1 MTPRPNRSIYL
12 IFSFFTLFLFS
23 NSIIAED
30 DLNVLSDEGSDTLFH
45 TWLIEEVEEQSA
57 QRKEDVA
64 KALQSKE
71 LIEARQEML
80 RSNYRSL
87 LGDFP
92 EKTDLNAT
100 IVGTISKSDY
110 YIERLYFES
119 SPNHHVTGNFYYPAN
134 DEDGPFPT
142 VLVTCGHYDEAKAA
156 DLYQRLCILFATN
169 GIAALIVDP
178 ICQGERN
185 QIIDTKDTTDLYYYN
200 ESGTKAHTRL
210 DVGSNL
216 VGTSVVAYELWDNYR
231 AVDYLY
237 TRTDIVDTSKIGLTG
252 SSGGGAQATYLAAF
266 DNRIKVTAVNSF
278 ITNEPTLFKTYG
290 PQTGSQNLSY
300 EGEYSI
306 DHPDY
311 IAMFAPK
318 PFMILSATQD
328 FFDIERTH
336 ETLEE
341 VKKIYDT
348 LGVPGKIGFFE
359 YNDEH
364 GYSKPKRQV
373 AVKWFRTWFYN
384 DTNSVTEPS
393 DLDVCDED
401 ELQVTSEGQVFLEF
415 DDEKV
420 VEKINSD
427 SAISMVE
434 DRSKFWQDQTHDSCL
449 NKVKEL
455 IQLDEDYTTPT
466 VTVTGTLQRDGY
478 TIEKIKL
485 TSGNLTPVTGLLFIP
500 EGVSSDASAVLYID
514 GRGKDYE
521 AAEGD
526 IIEKIYVDS
535 GKVVLSVDVRGFG
548 ETKDDES
555 LNESKHGN
563 IEHRNAVI
571 SNYIGKTLIGQRVE
585 DIMKAID
592 YLSTRTEINS
602 DSISIVGIDRAGTAV
617 LHAAA
622 IDERIKDVVIRQWTD
637 TSWVTI
643 VEQPTVKNNM
653 THVVQTALK
662 YYDLPDL
669 VNAISPRTVTYSEDP
684 TLPETSL
691 IENDNI
697 KNTFSLHCYPNPVS
711 NGAKFNYTIN
721 HSGKVSLKIFNC
733 NGSEIIEL
741 VNLEQ
746 TAGSYQVQLESG
758 QLNSGI
764 YFYNLTLN
772 GNQTE
777 TNKLVVL

>member
-1 MTPRPNRSIYL
+1 MTPKTSHL
-12 IFSFFTLFLFS
+12 ALLFFSFFVITFSS
-23 NSIIAED
+23 NSLIFAED
-30 DLNVLSDEGSDTLFH
+30 DLEVLSDDGSDTLFH
-45 TWLIEEVEEQSA
+45 TYLIEEVEKQSS

-64 KALQSKE
+64 AALQSKE
-71 LIEARQEML
+71 LLEARQEML
-80 RSNYRSL
+80 RSNYRML
-87 LGDFP
+87 LGDLP
-92 EKTDLNAT
+92 EKTDLNDT
-100 IVGTISKSDY
+100 ILGTISKSGY
-110 YIERLYFES
+110 KIERLYFES
-119 SPNHHVTGNFYYPAN
+119 LPNHHVTANFYYPN
-134 DEDGPFPT
+134 NSSGPYPT

-169 GIAALIVDP
+169 DIAALIVDP

-216 VGTSVVAYELWDNYR
+216 VGTSVVAYELWDNHR
-231 AVDYLY
+231 AIDYLY
-237 TRTDIVDTSKIGLTG
+237 TRTDIVDTSKIGLTA

-266 DNRIKVTAVNSF
+266 DNRIKVAAVNSF
-278 ITNEPTLFKTYG
+278 IMNEPTLYKTIG

-311 IAMFAPK
+311 ITMFAPK

-328 FFDIERTH
+328 FFDIEGTY

-341 VKKIYDT
+341 VEKVYDT
-348 LGVPGKIGFFE
+348 LGVPNKIGFFE

-364 GYSKPKRQV
+364 GYSQPKREV

-384 DTNSVTEPS
+384 DTTSISEPS
-393 DLDVCDED
+393 DLDVCED
-401 ELQVTSEGQVFLEF
+401 YDLSVTTEGQVFLEF
-415 DDEKV
+415 DDEAV
-420 VEKINSD
+420 VEKINYSYATKMASD
-427 SAISMVE
+427 RA
-434 DRSKFWQDQTHDSCL
+434 DFWQNQTTDSCL
-449 NKVKEL
+449 QKVKEL
-455 IQLDEDYTTPT
+455 IKLDEDYATPT
-466 VTVTGTLQRDGY
+466 ATITGTVERDGY
-478 TIEKIKL
+478 SIEKIKL
-485 TSGNLTPVTGLLFIP
+485 TSDNLTPITGLLFIP
-500 EGVSSDASAVLYID
+500 DGVTSNASAVLYVD

-521 AAEGD
+521 AEEGD

-535 GKVVLSVDVRGFG
+535 GKIVFSIDVRGFG

-585 DIMKAID
+585 DIMKAVD
-592 YLSTRTEINS
+592 YLNTRSEINS

-622 IDERIKDVVIRQWTD
+622 LDERINDVVIRQWTD

-653 THVVQTALK
+653 THVVQSALK

-669 VNAISPRTVTYSEDP
+669 INAISPRSVKYSEDP
-684 TLPETSL
+684 TLPETSA
-691 IENDNI
+691 IYESINNNDFI
-697 KNTFSLHCYPNPVS
+697 IQCYPNPANS
-711 NGAKFNYTIN
+711 FTEFSYKIDQPGN
-721 HSGKVSLKIFNC
+721 VSLKIYDS
-733 NGSEIIEL
+733 NGSKVLEL
-741 VNLEQ
+741 VDEFQ
-746 TAGSYQVQLESG
+746 SAGSYHTQLQSSQLE
-758 QLNSGI
+758 SGI
-764 YFYNLTLN
+764 YFYNLTVN
-772 GNQTE
+772 GTKSN
-777 TNKLVVL
+777 TNKLIIL